1 MSYAVVDAFDSADP
15 ADYNRNAGDDTTCQ
29 RNDDK
34 EENAHEQRT
43 VRHGHIGNAQQKL
56 HDRYKSDQ
64 NDQIIGCYLHHG
76 IGRVAVY
83 QCAPDKNHRR
93 AGSRSL
99 KHCASQILCR
109 QIR

>member
-56 HDRYKSDQ
+56 HDRHKSV
-64 NDQIIGCYLHHG
+64 I
-76 IGRVAVY
+76 
-83 QCAPDKNHRR
+83 
-93 AGSRSL
+93 RSL
-99 KHCASQILCR
+99 VATCTTV
-109 QIR
+109 